1 MADVLSDVEI
11 IKYCDVF
18 MKYIR
23 IHEKNKRNSPNIITE
38 ITDENLQIIKEIY
51 KDNNKL
57 SSILKSKKVYLILC
71 LVLNKEIINKEYPE
85 FELNLNDYIA
95 LMTFL
100 NP

>member
-23 IHEKNKRNSPNIITE
+23 IHEKNKRNSPNITTE
-38 ITDENLQIIKEIY
+38 ITDENLQIIREIY
-51 KDNNKL
+51 KDNNNL
-57 SSILKSKKVYLILC
+57 YSISISEKAYLTIC
-71 LVLNKEIINKEYPE
+71 LVLNKEIINKDYPE
-85 FELNLNDYIA
+85 FELDLKDYIS

-100 NP
+100 N

>member
-23 IHEKNKRNSPNIITE
+23 IHEKNKRNSPNITTE
-38 ITDENLQIIKEIY
+38 ITDENLCLIKEIY

-57 SSILKSKKVYLILC
+57 SGISTSKKVYLMIS
-71 LVLNKEIINKEYPE
+71 LVLNKEIINKDYPE
-85 FELNLNDYIA
+85 FELDLNDYIA

-100 NP
+100 N